1 MNVHSNDVIVMQIA
15 LIQRAALTVFVEKA
29 IWGLVVPVQVITKC
43 VSQVFWHKFFI
54 ALYHAGILPVI
65 TVTPDSTGVV
75 YEPGRELVIMCE
87 ARDTF
92 GGSVEWTSQGE
103 PVLSIGM

>member
-1 MNVHSNDVIVMQIA
+1 MGTGLNCTGNYNMCISNCI
-15 LIQRAALTVFVEKA
+15 K
-29 IWGLVVPVQVITKC
+29 
-43 VSQVFWHKFFI
+43 VFWHKFSI
-54 ALYHAGILPVI
+54 AFYHAGILPVI

-103 PVLSIGM
+103 PVLSIGTWSDVSLV